1 MLAAPKSMTDD
12 ELVEAVRVLIREGQ
26 ARAAE
31 RASTQA
37 DERLWMLN
45 PLVDGRPMSDL
56 SREQVEHAV
65 GDHLAVARGRGAQ
78 NLEDEVLFAHPRGVL
93 DVHGLGHL
101 RELGG
106 RHALEVGEVEHVG
119 EGRVVDFGGRLLRGD
134 VVVLRGGILGSRG
147 GGAARTMWNM

>member
-1 MLAAPKSMTDD
+1 MRAWDVPDEVVQGWADAHGLACDVAWHRQRRRKLAAPKSMTDD

-56 SREQVEHAV
+56 SREQVEHVAV
-65 GDHLAVARGRGAQ
+65 AADWHLAGR
-78 NLEDEVLFAHPRGVL
+78 P
-93 DVHGLGHL
+93 
-101 RELGG
+101 
-106 RHALEVGEVEHVG
+106 
-119 EGRVVDFGGRLLRGD
+119 
-134 VVVLRGGILGSRG
+134 
-147 GGAARTMWNM
+147 